1 MAGFDRFNRRWAA
14 TGILAPPTDAQAD
27 TGFAFLGPNTPTVEL
42 FNSLFADLDDKDNWL
57 FNNISRVLAENGV
70 AASATDTGAL
80 LAAIRALIPDLG
92 GLAATDQDLLAR
104 INALRALRDSDITT
118 LGAFNVTVNDRIGVL
133 QAKTGGRL
141 VARTIYFS
149 PGSFTHPFNGNAWSV
164 VVSAVGA
171 GGAGGRCPAAPS
183 GQIAVSAGGASGSFS
198 QAVYYNVPG
207 RIGATAAV
215 VVGAG
220 GDPAATDPAGLNGGA
235 SSFAGLVSAA
245 GGIGGQAAGPSGS
258 FATGGA
264 RGGLT
269 GSIYNEGNFGGT
281 VILTQGS
288 PGHSGFGFPPTSGV
302 GGAGASGPW
311 GGGGPEAG
319 ANQNGNNGGGP
330 GAGGGGAVSVAGTG
344 PFVGGRGAPGAV
356 IVEEYSA

>member
-1 MAGFDRFNRRWAA
+1 MAFRIDAPGALGGRFTEGNPAA
-14 TGILAPPTDAQAD
+14 SVPATDVSADWLNMVQEEIIAVLVGAGIAPARADNAQ
-27 TGFAFLGPNTPTVEL
+27 
-42 FNSLFADLDDKDNWL
+42 LFAA
-57 FNNISRVLAENGV
+57 V
-70 AASATDTGAL
+70 
-80 LAAIRALIPDLG
+80 RALILQQAGLIGDLRNTDVSNLL
-92 GLAATDQDLLAR
+92 GLITALQTRATSLES
-104 INALRALRDSDITT
+104 LRAGDVARTAALE
-118 LGAFNVTVNDRIGVL
+118 G
-133 QAKTGGRL
+133 KTGGRL

-149 PGSFTHPFNGNAWSV
+149 PGSFTHRFNAAAWSV

-171 GGAGGRCPAAPS
+171 GGAGGRCPAAPA
-183 GQIAVSAGGASGSFS
+183 GQIAASAGGASGSFS

-220 GDPAATDPAGLNGGA
+220 GDPNATDPAGLNGGA

-245 GGIGGQAAGPSGS
+245 GGIGGQAAGPAGS
-258 FATGGA
+258 FVTGGA

-269 GSIYNEGNFGGT
+269 GSIYNEGGFGGT
-281 VILTQGS
+281 IILTQGS
-288 PGHSGFGFPPTSGV
+288 PGHSGFGFPPTSGL

-319 ANQNGNNGGGP
+319 ANQPGNNGGGP
-330 GAGGGGAVSVAGTG
+330 GSGGGGALAIQGTG
-344 PFVGGRGAPGAV
+344 PFPGGYGAPGAV